1 MSPVKKPKDTQEAEE
16 ILQEKPLV
24 VLFYMNGCPHCAANK
39 PAWDEFKKSC
49 KVPIAEIEANE
60 TPSSSGVTGFPTMIH
75 IKEDGSE
82 EKIEGK
88 RDSGEEIAE
97 ELKTKKKSGGRR
109 ATRRRRNRRV
119 RHLVHRSS
127 RNNVSLVKRLTRRR
141 LAA

>member
-1 MSPVKKPKDTQEAEE
+1 MSPVKKPKDSQEAEE

-24 VLFYMNGCPHCAANK
+24 VLFYMEGCPHCAANK

-49 KVPIAEIEANE
+49 KVPVAEIEANE
-60 TPSSSGVTGFPTMIH
+60 TPSSSGVSGFPTMVH
-75 IKEDGSE
+75 IKKDGS
-82 EKIEGK
+82 KKTVEGK
-88 RDSGEEIAE
+88 RDSAKEIAE
-97 ELKTKKKSGGRR
+97 ELEVDKSSGGRR

-141 LAA
+141 VAA

>member
-24 VLFYMNGCPHCAANK
+24 VLFYMDGCPHCAANK

-49 KVPIAEIEANE
+49 KVPIAEIESAE
-60 TPSSSGVTGFPTMIH
+60 TPSNSGVSGFPTMVH
-75 IKEDGSE
+75 IKKDGS
-82 EKIEGK
+82 KKTVEGK
-88 RDSGEEIAE
+88 RDSGKEIAKELEVE
-97 ELKTKKKSGGRR
+97 ESSGGRR

-119 RHLVHRSS
+119 RHLLHRAS
-127 RNNVSLVKRLTRRR
+127 RNNVPLVKRLTRRR

>member
-24 VLFYMNGCPHCAANK
+24 VLFYMDGCPHCAANK

-49 KVPIAEIEANE
+49 KVPVAEIEANE

-75 IKEDGSE
+75 IKKDGSE

-88 RDSGEEIAE
+88 RDSGEEIAK
-97 ELKTKKKSGGRR
+97 ELKTKEKSGGRR

-119 RHLVHRSS
+119 RHLLHRAS
-127 RNNVSLVKRLTRRR
+127 RNNVPLVKRLTRRR

>member
-1 MSPVKKPKDTQEAEE
+1 MSPVKKPKDAQEAEE

-39 PAWDEFKKSC
+39 PAWNEFKKSC
-49 KVPIAEIEANE
+49 KVPVAEIEANE

-75 IKEDGSE
+75 IKKDGS
-82 EKIEGK
+82 KKTAEGK
-88 RDSGEEIAE
+88 RSSGKEIAE
-97 ELKTKKKSGGRR
+97 ELETEESSGGRR

-119 RHLVHRSS
+119 RHLVRRSS

>member
-49 KVPIAEIEANE
+49 KVPVAEIEADE
-60 TPSSSGVTGFPTMIH
+60 TPSSSGVSGFPTMVH
-75 IKEDGSE
+75 IKKDGS
-82 EKIEGK
+82 KKTVEGK
-88 RDSGEEIAE
+88 RDSGKEIAE
-97 ELKTKKKSGGRR
+97 ELEVEKSSGGRR

-141 LAA
+141 VAA

>member
-24 VLFYMNGCPHCAANK
+24 VLFYMDGCPHCAANK

-49 KVPIAEIEANE
+49 KVPVAEIEANE

-97 ELKTKKKSGGRR
+97 ELKTKKNSGGRR

-119 RHLVHRSS
+119 RHLLHRAS
-127 RNNVSLVKRLTRRR
+127 RNNVPLVKRLTRRR